1 MDIDQFL
8 NKEFKD
14 GDDLIVVDHLKKA
27 FGSNVVLKDINL
39 KVKKSQN
46 LVVLGKSGIGK
57 SVLIKC
63 IVGLY
68 SITAGRAFVLDEE
81 VSTLEEDEINTLRK
95 RIGYLFQGGALYDSM
110 TVRENLAFPVRRTL
124 FSKQPDEVEAM
135 VVDVLKSVGLE
146 SSIDKVPSELSGGMK
161 KRVGL
166 ARTLILKPDIILY
179 DEPTTGLDPVTG
191 QEISELML
199 SIKDEYDTTSITITH
214 DMKCARMT
222 ANHIMVLRDGVVSA
236 QGSYDELSQSDDEE
250 IRAYFT

>member
-8 NKEFKD
+8 NKEFED

-68 SITAGRAFVLDEE
+68 SITSGRAFVLGEE

-124 FSKQPDEVEAM
+124 FSKNSDEVEAM

-146 SSIDKVPSELSGGMK
+146 KSIDKVPSELSGGMK

-199 SIKDEYDTTSITITH
+199 DIKEKYDTTSITITH

-222 ANHIMVLRDGVVSA
+222 ANHIMIIRDGVISA
-236 QGSYDELSQSDDEE
+236 QGSYDELSNSDDAE